1 MGCGRGWGGEQLGV
15 FPSPI
20 DCIMNWFVGQVC
32 AYVRVVSLLRHWYE
46 AMIIETMRGRRHD
59 LKHRTFNLGRL
70 SVSPAY

>member
-1 MGCGRGWGGEQLGV
+1 MEQLGV
-15 FPSPI
+15 FPSLI
-20 DCIMNWFVGQVC
+20 DCIMNRFVGQVC

-46 AMIIETMRGRRHD
+46 AMIIESMRGRRHD